1 MAKSNVNIEAIT
13 QQFIEEFDDFCAK
26 GGVGFD
32 SELDRQIH
40 AWYLNAPTVWPKRPY
55 FSPSSSKSCPRELY
69 MKATGAKRDNFPRRP
84 HQVRWTELGTAIGDM
99 MQRMVL
105 GMERKGGY
113 SFRFERN
120 ATGQPLF
127 EDFAKTNAKIEH
139 RGQTF
144 YLYGTTD
151 GLMQYINE
159 DGEILRVGLEVKSKQ
174 STPARTS
181 LHSMRE
187 AEEGHRKQ
195 CVAYSA
201 MYGVN
206 YFIIVYVN
214 GAKKSWNMT
223 PEEYA
228 ANPDIRAFG
237 IEITQAD
244 RDELFDKFAEITR
257 AVNEGEPP
265 AMDLAQYT
273 FNNFKTACALNLS
286 DEEFTQVKR
295 TAQQVLRSSL
305 PQWRKDSYYEAY
317 EFIRE
322 VRESAAQQAKG
333 EAG

>member
-1 MAKSNVNIEAIT
+1 MTKINVNIEAIA

-32 SELDRQIH
+32 NELDRQIH
-40 AWYLNAPTVWPKRPY
+40 SWYLNAPNVFPKRPY

-69 MKATGAKRDNFPRRP
+69 LKATGAKRDNFPRQP

-105 GMERKGGY
+105 GMERKGDY

-120 ATGQPLF
+120 AAGQPVF
-127 EDFAKTNAKIEH
+127 EDFAKTNHKVEH
-139 RGQTF
+139 NGQTF
-144 YLYGTTD
+144 YLYGTAD
-151 GLMQYINE
+151 GIMQYVTE
-159 DGEILRVGLEVKSKQ
+159 DGEVIRVGLEIKSKQ
-174 STPARTS
+174 GTPARTS

-195 CVAYSA
+195 CVAYSE
-201 MYGVN
+201 MYGVD
-206 YFIIVYVN
+206 YYIIVYVN

-237 IEITQAD
+237 IEITQDD
-244 RDELFDKFAEITR
+244 RAELFDRFAEITR
-257 AVNEGEPP
+257 AVNANEPP
-265 AMDLAQYT
+265 TLDLASFT
-273 FNNFKTACALNLS
+273 FNNFKTACALSLT

-295 TAQQVLRSSL
+295 TASLAMRSSL
-305 PQWRKDSYYEAY
+305 PQWKKDGYFEAY

-322 VRESAAQQAKG
+322 TREKAKG
-333 EAG
+333 EAV